1 MSRDVMNAHPP
12 LTRLSEEEQAFK
24 DAVAEF
30 VKGEVRPRVAQ
41 MERDAKLDPE
51 LIKAYFEMGLM
62 GIQVPEE
69 HGGAAGSVMMV
80 TLAVEEISKVDA
92 SSAIMVDVQNT
103 LVAHPLLSAG
113 TPEQLAKWMP
123 ALCSG
128 TVGAYALSEASSGS
142 DAFGLQTRA
151 LKTDG
156 GWTLNGR
163 KMWITNGAEAGLFIL
178 FATVDPTK
186 GYKGITAFVVERD
199 MQGFSVG
206 KKEDKLGIRASSTT
220 ELILEEVFV
229 PDFNVL
235 GPVGQGYKIAIE
247 TLNEGRI
254 GIGAQMI
261 GVAQGALDAAVAY
274 VKERQQFGK
283 SLSEFQGIQ
292 FQLAQAA
299 TELEAARLMV
309 YNAARM
315 DDAGEDIAQSGA
327 MAKLLSSQVAER
339 VTSLAVELFGGY
351 GYTKDYPV
359 EKFYRDAKIGTIYEG
374 TSNMQL
380 ATIAKTLM
388 KG

>member
-1 MSRDVMNAHPP
+1 MSSDL
-12 LTRLSEEEQAFK
+12 LTPRPALTQLSEDEQAFK
-24 DAVAEF
+24 SAVAEF
-30 VKGEVRPRVAQ
+30 VNGEVRPRIAQ
-41 MERDAKLDPE
+41 MEREAKLDPA
-51 LIKAYFEMGLM
+51 LIKGYFDMGLM
-62 GIQVPEE
+62 GIQAAEA
-69 HGGAAGSVMMV
+69 HGGAAGSVMLV
-80 TLAVEEISKVDA
+80 TLAVEEISKADA

-113 TPEQLAKWMP
+113 TKEQLDKWMP
-123 ALCSG
+123 ALCAG

-151 LKTDG
+151 TKADG
-156 GWTLNGR
+156 GWKLNGR
-163 KMWITNGAEAGLFIL
+163 KMWITNGAEAGIFVL
-178 FATVDPTK
+178 FATVDPAK
-186 GYKGITAFVVERD
+186 GYKGITAFIVERD
-199 MQGFSVG
+199 MPGFAVG

-220 ELILEEVFV
+220 ELILEDVFV

-283 SLSEFQGIQ
+283 SLAEFQGIQ

-309 YNAARM
+309 YNSARLR
-315 DDAGEDIAQSGA
+315 DAGEDIAQAGA
-327 MAKLLSSQVAER
+327 MAKLYSSQVAER
-339 VTSLAVELFGGY
+339 VTSLCVELFGGY

-380 ATIAKTLM
+380 ATIAKGLL
-388 KG
+388 K